1 MVAAVPK
8 KLRVAVLMGGL
19 SSERAISLISGASVF
34 NALDRGKHDV
44 TAIDVGL
51 RRGQAA
57 PPPAQCPLP
66 LPEMKALEALMEPP
80 RFDVA
85 FIALHGRGGED
96 GSLQG
101 FLELLGIPYT
111 GSGVL
116 ASALALDKIQS
127 KRIFLQQGIPTAE
140 FLEFDARC
148 AEPVAEW
155 ESRALEALGL
165 PLVVKPA
172 AEGSSIGVTI
182 VRSEEQMAP
191 AARFALTYDQR
202 IFAERYVQG
211 MELTA
216 AILGNHDPRVLP
228 LVEIVPEGGFY
239 DYERKYTPGA
249 TQEIVPARVS
259 ESLAERARQAAL
271 AAHSALGCWGWSR
284 VDMRSDG
291 ENVWVLEV
299 NTIPGLTPLSLV
311 PCAAAAVGVPFP
323 QLMETLIALALEP
336 PVRAALRGR
345 PPLDGTMKGPSRGP
359 EGHDVPEGP
368 RPPARE

>member
-1 MVAAVPK
+1 
-8 KLRVAVLMGGL
+8 MGGL
-19 SSERAISLISGASVF
+19 SSERAISLISGANVF
-34 NALDRGKHDV
+34 NALDRGKHDL

-57 PPPAQCPLP
+57 PPPPPAQCPLP
-66 LPEMKALEALMEPP
+66 LPEMKPLEALMEPP
-80 RFDVA
+80 HFDVA

-148 AEPVAEW
+148 EKPVAEW

-291 ENVWVLEV
+291 ANVWVLEA

-311 PCAAAAVGVPFP
+311 PCAAAAVGIPFP

-336 PVRAALRGR
+336 PVR
-345 PPLDGTMKGPSRGP
+345 PEEVGTQ
-359 EGHDVPEGP
+359 DVPEGP